1 MTGPRDCR
9 RSRARWS
16 GSRLRASPSTARRW
30 YWGPTVCHHL
40 RICAEGR
47 PGAPGWLRG
56 PGRLLSVRPIADRD
70 RLEAVDIRRRLAHTC
85 PDAFLPDLART
96 LAAQGRTLSQA
107 ERHSDAAGAFR
118 EALAVIAPFVE
129 RNAWAFVDL
138 ARALAGDH
146 TAACEKAGILPDIAL
161 IERVL
166 AALKVKADAIL
177 DTAAKTGALDEDAL
191 AEMPSELAG
200 WVRATWAAAQAGSGG
215 ENA

>member
-1 MTGPRDCR
+1 VVSLGTLGL
-9 RSRARWS
+9 
-16 GSRLRASPSTARRW
+16 RLSDLGRHEEALAASQ
-30 YWGPTVCHHL
+30 
-40 RICAEGR
+40 
-47 PGAPGWLRG
+47 
-56 PGRLLSVRPIADRD
+56 
-70 RLEAVDIRRRLAHTC
+70 EAVDIQRRLAHTH
-85 PDAFLPDLART
+85 PDASLPDLART

-215 ENA
+215 ENASGGPML